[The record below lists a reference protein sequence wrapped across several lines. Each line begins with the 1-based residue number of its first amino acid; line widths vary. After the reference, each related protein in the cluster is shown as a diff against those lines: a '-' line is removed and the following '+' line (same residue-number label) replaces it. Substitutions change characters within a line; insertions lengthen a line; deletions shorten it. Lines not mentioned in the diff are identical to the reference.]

1 MSNQHSKI
9 SKFLSYV
16 LRHAPDSIHLNITV
30 EGWVDIDELL
40 HKIAMH
46 SELQVDRAL
55 LMEVVEQN
63 DKKRFTVEGNMIR
76 AAQGHSTDKVT
87 ILHLDKRPPDVLYHG
102 TAERFIDSINEHGL
116 CKQKR
121 QHVHMTEDKVTAIS
135 VGKRYGAVVVLE
147 VDAFKLHSEGCQ
159 FYQADNGVWLTD
171 HVPPEYFKELD
182 NAE

>member
-16 LRHAPDSIHLNITV
+16 LRHAPDSIHLNINT

-40 HKIAMH
+40 QKIAMH

-63 DKKRFTVEGNMIR
+63 DKKRFTVEGNNIR
-76 AAQGHSTDKVT
+76 AAQGHSTEQVT
-87 ILHLDKRPPDVLYHG
+87 IRYLDRRPPDVLYHG
-102 TAERFIDSINEHGL
+102 TATRFLPAINAEGL
-116 CKQKR
+116 CKQSR
-121 QHVHMTEDKVTAIS
+121 QHVHLSEDKLVAIA
-135 VGKRYGAVVVLE
+135 VGKRYGKVAVLE
-147 VDAFKLHSEGCQ
+147 IDAFKLHADGCL

-171 HVPPEYFKELD
+171 HVPSAYFKELD
-182 NAE
+182 NE